1 MSDPRK
7 PFVIVVA
14 TDYSETGELAFDQ
27 AMELAADRPGTEL
40 HVLHVLPYE
49 LPALAP
55 ELELQT
61 PGSPLPGID
70 DAAQQLSA
78 HVEKRVGDFMAAR
91 AARPDTM
98 FRAVPHLRLDTPAV
112 AIAQLATDLEADLV
126 VVGTHGRRAV
136 ARLILGSVAEVAVRL
151 SPCPVLVVRPKA
163 SPALAQTIAP
173 PCPRCVEARISSGR
187 REFWC
192 EQHRERHG
200 QRHTYHQDDRAAAE
214 TNMPLVVR

>member
-1 MSDPRK
+1 MSEPRK

-27 AMELAADRPGTEL
+27 AMELAAGRPGTEL
-40 HVLHVLPYE
+40 HVLHVLPYG

-55 ELELQT
+55 ELDLRA
-61 PGSPLPGID
+61 PGSTIPAID
-70 DAAQQLSA
+70 DAAQQLIA
-78 HVEKRVGDFMAAR
+78 HVEKRVDDFMAAHP
-91 AARPDTM
+91 ARPDTM
-98 FRAVPHLRLDTPAV
+98 FRAVPHLRLDTPALE
-112 AIAQLATDLEADLV
+112 IAQLATDLEADLV
-126 VVGTHGRRAV
+126 VVGTHGRRAI

-163 SPALAQTIAP
+163 SPVPAPTIEP
-173 PCPRCVEARISSGR
+173 PCPRCVETRIASGR

-200 QRHTYHQDDRAAAE
+200 HRHTYHQDDRAAAE